1 MSITNIDYETL
12 DLLINLK
19 FKLNSS
25 INDIYEIIDNINLD
39 YLNNDTLLKKI
50 ILNSRENKL
59 QDSNLFLN
67 NYKELY
73 NNIDQI
79 LFKNCLH
86 EWIEDVVDEPI
97 DISKNICYCKHCFIY
112 KKK

>member
-1 MSITNIDYETL
+1 MSITDIDYETL
-12 DLLINLK
+12 DLLITLK

-25 INDIYEIIDNINLD
+25 INDIYEITDNINLN
-39 YLNNDTLLKKI
+39 YLSNNILLKKI

-59 QDSNLFLN
+59 KDNNLFSN
-67 NYKELY
+67 NFQEIH
-73 NNIDQI
+73 NNIDEI
-79 LFKNCLH
+79 LYHNCLH

-97 DISKNICYCKHCFIY
+97 DRSKNICYCKYCFIY